1 MQPAL
6 TTERLILRPRG
17 LADTEACLAMD
28 REPEVTRY
36 ISGPWGDPVA
46 HRAFIE
52 ARTIGPYPDG
62 LGYWTIAPRDEPDA
76 FAGWVLL
83 IPLDAVGPEIEIGW
97 RLRPAVWGLGYASEA
112 AGAVLRYGFETV
124 DLDEIVAE
132 IDPAN
137 LASIR
142 LAERIGMRRDK
153 TRFSEGRDWVR
164 YTGRSSQSALEAQNR
179 CARTLSP
186 SGTSSVPAVT

>member
-1 MQPAL
+1 M
-6 TTERLILRPRG
+6 
-17 LADTEACLAMD
+17 
-28 REPEVTRY
+28 
-36 ISGPWGDPVA
+36 
-46 HRAFIE
+46 
-52 ARTIGPYPDG
+52 
-62 LGYWTIAPRDEPDA
+62 
-76 FAGWVLL
+76 LL

-97 RLRPAVWGLGYASEA
+97 RLRPTVWGLGYASEA

-164 YTGRSSQSALEAQNR
+164 YTGRSSKN
-179 CARTLSP
+179 
-186 SGTSSVPAVT
+186 

>member
-164 YTGRSSQSALEAQNR
+164 YTGRSSKN
-179 CARTLSP
+179 
-186 SGTSSVPAVT
+186 